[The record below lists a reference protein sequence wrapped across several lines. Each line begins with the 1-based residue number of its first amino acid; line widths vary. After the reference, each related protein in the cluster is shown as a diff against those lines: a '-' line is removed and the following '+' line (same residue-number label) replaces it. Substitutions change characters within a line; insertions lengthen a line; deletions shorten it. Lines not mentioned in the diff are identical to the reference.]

1 MDLSIYDIIKG
12 PHVTEKAYNLN
23 RRLKQLVLEVHIFA
37 NKPMVAEALKKLFN
51 VEAKDI
57 RIVISKGKTK
67 KVGRFTTKGKDIK
80 KAIITLK
87 EGQSLDNLMG
97 LEGAPISNEAGSVK

>member
-1 MDLSIYDIIKG
+1 MDLTIYDVIIG
-12 PHVTEKAYNLN
+12 PHVTEKAYDLN
-23 RRLKQLVLEVHIFA
+23 RKLRQLVLEINTHA
-37 NKPMVAEALKKLFN
+37 NKPMVAEALRKLFN

-57 RIVISKGKTK
+57 RIVISKGKVKRAGRYFTK
-67 KVGRFTTKGKDIK
+67 RKDIK

-97 LEGAPISNEAGSVK
+97 LEGAHTESGSTQ